1 MGESC
6 KPFFVTSVPSDNS
19 QILDSEIID
28 GIGEDCVN
36 PVFLGHDTDP
46 SQLHSLVEEEVEE
59 DGQDEEDVTEEE
71 NDVGYSED
79 AEYKIKYRKVKAEF
93 RRSVETHEF
102 LKNELKH
109 HQLQL
114 KTLHED
120 KFFLLERMLQ
130 YEKPPES
137 PESNDG
143 SDSDHEPGG
152 ARKKVKPN
160 PGGVTISSAFSKMK
174 SFSAGRRSRKTKLKC
189 VEDVF
194 ESPNDSMGTFE
205 DESSGLGTAGFS
217 FSTQDESD

>member
-6 KPFFVTSVPSDNS
+6 KPFFVTSVPSDSS

-46 SQLHSLVEEEVEE
+46 SQLHSLVEQEVNEEE
-59 DGQDEEDVTEEE
+59 VTEEE

-93 RRSVETHEF
+93 RRAVETHEF
-102 LKNELKH
+102 LKNELKQ
-109 HQLQL
+109 HQLEL

-130 YEKPPES
+130 YEKPQES
-137 PESNDG
+137 PESNEG

-152 ARKKVKPN
+152 AKKKVKPN

-174 SFSAGRRSRKTKLKC
+174 SYSAGRRSRKSKLKC

-205 DESSGLGTAGFS
+205 DESSGLGTAEFQFS
-217 FSTQDESD
+217 NQDESD